1 MRRSEGRGNP
11 VSAVLAQSSA
21 PGGSRAPPGGRQV
34 EDGVRAGAS
43 HTARPTAAP
52 HWPPTPAPHASFPG
66 LHWTGDSWPC
76 SFLRSFFD
84 NQYDQRLSVFGAV
97 LITLTSDGCFTG
109 NRC

>member
-21 PGGSRAPPGGRQV
+21 PGGSRAPPGGRRV

-52 HWPPTPAPHASFPG
+52 ALAPHAGPPRQLPRPSLDRG
-66 LHWTGDSWPC
+66 L
-76 SFLRSFFD
+76 L
-84 NQYDQRLSVFGAV
+84 AV
-97 LITLTSDGCFTG
+97 LLPQKFL
-109 NRC
+109 